1 MKGYRYDA
9 GQSSV
14 SPIRDEVDLGN
25 FIAYFRKK
33 RDLAATEAER
43 KLADRNWMLVF
54 LGLNTALRF
63 SDLRRL
69 TAGKVRWNCI
79 SQRDRKTGKENK
91 FALNPEVYGEVVSY
105 MKRNGLEDD
114 GDFLFP
120 SRKGVNRPITRE
132 QGYNVVREAKEGA
145 GIRYQVGTHSLRK
158 TYGYWFYK
166 RTGDVVALQSILNH
180 SSPAITLIYI
190 GVTRSEVEAKRK
202 GFLLK

>member
-1 MKGYRYDA
+1 MKGYRYDP

-25 FIAYFRKK
+25 FIGYFRKK
-33 RDLAATEAER
+33 RDLASNEQER
-43 KLADRNWMLVF
+43 KLADRNWMMIF

-69 TAGKVRWNCI
+69 TAGKVKWNCI
-79 SQRDRKTGKENK
+79 SQRDQKTGKENK
-91 FALNPEVYGEVVSY
+91 FALNPEVYREAEAY
-105 MKRNGLEDD
+105 IKRNRLSD
-114 GDFLFP
+114 GDYLFR
-120 SRKGVNRPITRE
+120 SRKGVNRPISRE
-132 QGYNVVREAKEGA
+132 QGYNVMLEAKEGA
-145 GIRYQVGTHSLRK
+145 GIHYQVGTHTLRK